1 MSTMIASHFFCFGN
15 EADGGHHC
23 VWERGQTEEFE
34 NCPEQRISAK
44 FPSGAKCWKNLAAAK
59 MFQSWQSAP
68 AAAAAVRSGVQGLRC
83 ACCIELLCSAV
94 HPPTVLQDSVL
105 HCTASK
111 GGAAAFYNWL
121 RSGWNRRVTSS
132 LHTLLLLEGLWR
144 KSQHTQ
150 W

>member
-44 FPSGAKCWKNLAAAK
+44 FPGGAKCWKNLAAAAK

-68 AAAAAVRSGVQGLRC
+68 ALAG
-83 ACCIELLCSAV
+83 
-94 HPPTVLQDSVL
+94 
-105 HCTASK
+105 
-111 GGAAAFYNWL
+111 
-121 RSGWNRRVTSS
+121 RR
-132 LHTLLLLEGLWR
+132 R
-144 KSQHTQ
+144 R
-150 W
+150 